1 MSYLFS
7 ATTNPQV
14 TTTDQTTSTWPAWY
28 QQYLNAIMAKGSA
41 VVDEP
46 YQSYGGPRVAPTTAD
61 QTASYD
67 MTRQG
72 VGAYQP
78 MVDTANQYM
87 TQGGAGFNQGQ
98 FDTYMNPYIS
108 GVVDQIA
115 TRGARNLSENLLPQ
129 INDSFIKAGQWGGSR
144 SADFTGRALRD
155 TQESILNQQSQ
166 ALAGGYNSAMD
177 AYQRGNDQKLT
188 AGQGL
193 GSLAGSAQ
201 SLGLKDAAA
210 LQAIGQEQQG
220 QTQKSLDTAYG
231 DFREQRGYPREQAE
245 WMSSLIRGM
254 NPPTSS
260 TSTSTAPAKSGQ
272 LAPSGLAQLAGAG
285 VGLGGLMGWF
295 KDGGKV
301 QRRAKGGRIQRR
313 AGGGQVM
320 LRSTGIGSMMPAA
333 E

>member
-7 ATTNPQV
+7 ATTNPSV
-14 TTTDQTTSTWPAWY
+14 TTTDTTNASWPSWY
-28 QQYLNAIMAKGSA
+28 QRWISSLFSKGSA

-67 MTRQG
+67 LTRQG

-78 MVDTANQYM
+78 MIDTAGQYM
-87 TQGGAGFNQGQ
+87 TQAGGGFNQGQ
-98 FDTYMNPYIS
+98 FDQYMNPYIS

-177 AYQRGNDQKLT
+177 AYQRGQDQKLT

-201 SLGLKDAAA
+201 SLGLKDAAS

-260 TSTSTAPAKSGQ
+260 TSTSTAPATSGQ

-295 KDGGKV
+295 KEGGKV
-301 QRRAKGGRIQRR
+301 QRRANGGRIQRR
-313 AGGGQVM
+313 AQGGPVM

-333 E
+333 A